1 MAGRPIV
8 ERAGGL
14 TRQRVQKG
22 QPRSMR
28 DTPHPTDV
36 RVGHLLRER
45 RMLLGMSQ
53 EQLGGMLGVTYQ
65 QVQKYERGT
74 NRMGSSRLQDL
85 CRILA
90 VPVSYFFDSP
100 SDMRGLSENDATFEL
115 ESPALPVE
123 VDGRE
128 TLELVRAFSRI
139 EDPHVRRQLLLL
151 ARALADLIYRKD
163 ADGSVKA

>member
-1 MAGRPIV
+1 
-8 ERAGGL
+8 
-14 TRQRVQKG
+14 
-22 QPRSMR
+22 MR
-28 DTPHPTDV
+28 EVPHPTDV
-36 RVGHLLRER
+36 RVGQLLRER

-85 CRILA
+85 CRVLS
-90 VPVSYFFDSP
+90 VPVSYFFDGP
-100 SDMRGLSENDATFEL
+100 PQMHGLSEDRAAFEP
-115 ESPALPVE
+115 ETPTLPVE

-139 EDPHVRRQLLLL
+139 EDPHVRRRLLELT
-151 ARALADLIYRKD
+151 RALADLAYRED
-163 ADGSVKA
+163 VSGASEA

>member
-1 MAGRPIV
+1 
-8 ERAGGL
+8 
-14 TRQRVQKG
+14 
-22 QPRSMR
+22 MR
-28 DTPHPTDV
+28 EVPHPTDV
-36 RVGHLLRER
+36 RVGQLLRER

-85 CRILA
+85 CRVLS
-90 VPVSYFFDSP
+90 VPVSYFFDGP
-100 SDMRGLSENDATFEL
+100 PAMHGLSEDCAAFEP
-115 ESPALPVE
+115 ETPASPVE

-139 EDPHVRRQLLLL
+139 EDPHVRRQLLLVT
-151 ARALADLIYRKD
+151 RALAELVYRKD
-163 ADGSVKA
+163 PGDSAKA

>member
-1 MAGRPIV
+1 
-8 ERAGGL
+8 
-14 TRQRVQKG
+14 
-22 QPRSMR
+22 MR
-28 DTPHPTDV
+28 EVPHPTDV
-36 RVGHLLRER
+36 RVGQLLRER

-85 CRILA
+85 CRVLS
-90 VPVSYFFDSP
+90 VPVSYFFDGP
-100 SDMRGLSENDATFEL
+100 PETHGLSEDSVAFEP
-115 ESPALPVE
+115 ETPTLPVE

-139 EDPHVRRQLLLL
+139 EDSHVRRRLLELT
-151 ARALADLIYRKD
+151 RALADLAYRKD
-163 ADGSVKA
+163 LSSASEA